1 MSAQFIAKTGRVK
14 SWQENPEGRLPVS
27 CTVMSIED
35 SYDGENGIADAIT
48 FAAHALRFG
57 AGCAIDVSKL
67 RPRGSDNGKG
77 LIASGP
83 VSFLKIFSVLNE
95 VLRRGG
101 QYRSGAVVSH
111 CALSHPDINEYLTAS
126 RQELPWLKRCVDV
139 TEEMWNAASQ
149 ETKDLVLSGVRN
161 GDIWLSKM
169 KWDLHGERIYSNV
182 CLEIYLRS
190 KGTCLLSHINGGALH
205 LEDIVPAFEQGM
217 TELCELHGRTGVDKS
232 GHYLSPKEDRQVG
245 LGILGL
251 ANHLSI
257 HGVTYDEFGDA
268 LALINKAGPSTKLE
282 TPALLLAAEWRKG
295 IEAAERIARANRME
309 RAFTIAPT
317 ATCSYNYTD
326 LRGNTTCP
334 EIAPPINRNVDRVS
348 STFGTQTVSYGD
360 VEICSEV
367 GYDSFLKV
375 ANGLVQMMTDTGL
388 FHGYSLNWWSD
399 MITMDENFIQDWFAS
414 PQTSLY
420 YSLQVQPDTLRK
432 DDAAAIIEDDDYRNI
447 FALDEEE
454 QFCSSCAE

>member
-35 SYDGENGIADAIT
+35 SYDGEGGIGDAIT

-57 AGCAIDVSKL
+57 AGCALDVSKL
-67 RPRGSDNGKG
+67 RPKGSDNGKG
-77 LIASGP
+77 LISSGP

-101 QYRSGAVVSH
+101 TYRSGAIVSH
-111 CALSHPDINEYLTAS
+111 CTICHPDINEYVTVS
-126 RQELPWLKRCVDV
+126 RKELPWLKRCVDV
-139 TEEMWNAASQ
+139 TEQMWNEASQ
-149 ETKDLVLSGVRN
+149 ETKDLILDGIRN

-169 KWDLHGERIYSNV
+169 KWDLQGERIYSNV

-190 KGTCLLSHINGGALH
+190 KGTCLLSHVNAGALH
-205 LEDIVPAFEQGM
+205 IDDIVPAFQQGM

-232 GHYLSPKEDRQVG
+232 GHYLSPEEDRQVG

-257 HGVTYDEFGDA
+257 HGVYYAEFGRA
-268 LALINKAGPSTKLE
+268 LDIVTT
-282 TPALLLAAEWRKG
+282 TPYTLCDTSALLLATEWRKG

-334 EIAPPINRNVDRVS
+334 EIAPPINREVDRVS

-360 VEICSEV
+360 VEIATEV
-367 GYDSFLKV
+367 GYKSFLKV

-399 MITMDENFIQDWFAS
+399 MIIMDENFIQDWFAS

>member
-27 CTVMSIED
+27 CTCFEIED
-35 SYDGENGIADAIT
+35 SYDGKDGIDEAIS

-57 AGCAIDVSKL
+57 AGVAIHVGKL
-67 RPRGSDNGKG
+67 RPKGSDNGKG
-77 LIASGP
+77 LISSGP

-101 QYRSGAVVSH
+101 QYRSGAIVAH
-111 CALSHPDINEYLTAS
+111 ITADHPDLKEFITAT
-126 RQELPWLKRCVDV
+126 RQELPWLKRCVDL
-139 TEEMWNAASQ
+139 TEDQWNNM
-149 ETKDLVLSGVRN
+149 EPDVKELMLDGIRN
-161 GDIWLSKM
+161 GDIWLSKI
-169 KWDLHGERIYSNV
+169 KYDLHGRRLLSNV
-182 CLEIYLRS
+182 CLEIMVVSR
-190 KGTCLLSHINGGALH
+190 GTCLLSHVNAGALQID
-205 LEDIVPAFEQGM
+205 DIVPAFQQGM
-217 TELCELHGRTGVDKS
+217 TELCELHARTGVDKS
-232 GHYLSPKEDRQVG
+232 GYYLSPVEDRQVG

-251 ANHLSI
+251 ANHLAI
-257 HGVTYDEFGDA
+257 HSVTYAEFGRA
-268 LALINKAGPSTKLE
+268 LAVVNSTPYTLCD
-282 TPALLLAAEWRKG
+282 TPALLLATEWRKG

-334 EIAPPINRNVDRVS
+334 EIAPPINREVDRVS

-360 VEICSEV
+360 VEIASEV

-375 ANGLVQMMTDTGL
+375 ANGLVQLMTDTGL

-399 MITMDENFIQDWFAS
+399 MIIMDENFIQDWFAS

>member
-1 MSAQFIAKTGRVK
+1 MSNEFIAKTGRVK
-14 SWQENPEGRLPVS
+14 SWQDNPEGRLPVS
-27 CTVMSIED
+27 CTVMSILD
-35 SYDGENGIADAIT
+35 SYDGEGGIGDAIS

-57 AGCAIDVSKL
+57 AGCALDVSKL
-67 RPRGSDNGKG
+67 RPKGSDNGKG
-77 LIASGP
+77 LISSGP

-101 QYRSGAVVSH
+101 TYRSGAIVSH
-111 CALSHPDINEYLTAS
+111 CSISHPDINEYVTVS
-126 RQELPWLKRCVDV
+126 RKELPWLKRCVDV
-139 TEEMWNAASQ
+139 TEDAWNDTPQ
-149 ETKDLVLSGVRN
+149 ETKDLILAGIRN
-161 GDIWLSKM
+161 GDIWLSKI
-169 KWDLHGERIYSNV
+169 KYDLHGERIFSNV
-182 CLEIYLRS
+182 CLEIYIRS
-190 KGTCLLSHINGGALH
+190 KGTCLLSHVNAGALNID
-205 LEDIVPAFEQGM
+205 DIVPAFQQGM

-232 GHYLSPKEDRQVG
+232 GYYLSPEEDRQVG

-257 HGVTYDEFGDA
+257 HGVTYEEFGRA
-268 LALINKAGPSTKLE
+268 LAVVNSTPYTLCD
-282 TPALLLAAEWRKG
+282 TPALQLATEWRKG
-295 IEAAERIARANRME
+295 IEAAERIARDNRMD

-326 LRGNTTCP
+326 LCGNTTCP
-334 EIAPPINRNVDRVS
+334 EIAPPINREVDRVS

-360 VEICSEV
+360 VEIASEV
-367 GYDSFLKV
+367 GYKSFLNV
-375 ANGLVQMMTDTGL
+375 ANGLVKMMTDTGL
-388 FHGYSLNWWSD
+388 FHGYSLNWWAD
-399 MITMDENFIQDWFAS
+399 CVTMDENFIQDWFAS

-420 YSLQVQPDTLRK
+420 YSLMVQPDTLRK

>member
-1 MSAQFIAKTGRVK
+1 M
-14 SWQENPEGRLPVS
+14 
-27 CTVMSIED
+27 
-35 SYDGENGIADAIT
+35 
-48 FAAHALRFG
+48 
-57 AGCAIDVSKL
+57 
-67 RPRGSDNGKG
+67 
-77 LIASGP
+77 
-83 VSFLKIFSVLNE
+83 
-95 VLRRGG
+95 
-101 QYRSGAVVSH
+101 
-111 CALSHPDINEYLTAS
+111 
-126 RQELPWLKRCVDV
+126 
-139 TEEMWNAASQ
+139 
-149 ETKDLVLSGVRN
+149 
-161 GDIWLSKM
+161 
-169 KWDLHGERIYSNV
+169 
-182 CLEIYLRS
+182 
-190 KGTCLLSHINGGALH
+190 LLSHVNAGALH
-205 LEDIVPAFEQGM
+205 IDDIVPAFQQGM

-251 ANHLSI
+251 ANHLAI
-257 HGVTYDEFGDA
+257 HGVTYAEFGRA
-268 LALINKAGPSTKLE
+268 LAVVNATPYTLCD
-282 TPALLLAAEWRKG
+282 TPALLLATEWRKG

-334 EIAPPINRNVDRVS
+334 EIAPPINREVDRVS

-360 VEICSEV
+360 VEIASEV

-432 DDAAAIIEDDDYRNI
+432 DDVAAIIEDDDYRNI

>member
-1 MSAQFIAKTGRVK
+1 MSNEFIAKTGRVK
-14 SWQENPEGRLPVS
+14 SWQDNPEGRLPVS

-35 SYDGENGIADAIT
+35 SYDGEGGIGDAIS

-57 AGCAIDVSKL
+57 AGCALDVSKL
-67 RPRGSDNGKG
+67 RPKGSDNGKG
-77 LIASGP
+77 LISSGP

-101 QYRSGAVVSH
+101 TYRSGAIVSH
-111 CALSHPDINEYLTAS
+111 CSISHPDINEYVTVS
-126 RQELPWLKRCVDV
+126 RKELPWLKRCVDV
-139 TEEMWNAASQ
+139 TEDAWNDTPQ
-149 ETKDLVLSGVRN
+149 ETKDLILAGIRN
-161 GDIWLSKM
+161 GDIWLSKI
-169 KWDLHGERIYSNV
+169 KYDLHGERIFSNV
-182 CLEIYLRS
+182 CLEIYIRS
-190 KGTCLLSHINGGALH
+190 KGTCLLSHVNAGALNID
-205 LEDIVPAFEQGM
+205 DIVPAFQQGM

-232 GHYLSPKEDRQVG
+232 GYYLSPEEDRQVG

-257 HGVTYDEFGDA
+257 HGVTYEEFGRA
-268 LALINKAGPSTKLE
+268 LAVVNSTPYTLCD
-282 TPALLLAAEWRKG
+282 TPALQLATEWRKG
-295 IEAAERIARANRME
+295 IEAAERIARDNRMD

-334 EIAPPINRNVDRVS
+334 EIAPPINREVDRVS

-360 VEICSEV
+360 VEIASEV
-367 GYDSFLKV
+367 GYKSFLNV
-375 ANGLVQMMTDTGL
+375 ANGLVKMMTDTGL
-388 FHGYSLNWWSD
+388 FHGYSLNWWAD
-399 MITMDENFIQDWFAS
+399 RVTMDENFIQDWFAS

-420 YSLQVQPDTLRK
+420 YSLMVQTDTLRK

>member
-1 MSAQFIAKTGRVK
+1 MSTQFIAKTGRVK
-14 SWQENPEGRLPVS
+14 TWQENPEGRLPVS

-35 SYDGENGIADAIT
+35 SWEGKGGLADAIDFT
-48 FAAHALRFG
+48 AHALRYG

-67 RPRGSDNGKG
+67 RARGSDNGKG
-77 LIASGP
+77 LVSSGP

-111 CALSHPDINEYLTAS
+111 CALNHADINEYLTVS
-126 RQELPWLKRCVDV
+126 RQELPWLKRCVDL

-149 ETKDLVLSGVRN
+149 ETKDLVLSGIRN
-161 GDIWLSKM
+161 GDIWLSKI
-169 KWDLHGERIYSNV
+169 KWDLQGERLYSNV

-190 KGTCLLSHINGGALH
+190 KGSCLLSHVNAGALQID
-205 LEDIVPAFEQGM
+205 DIVIAFQQGM

-232 GHYLSPKEDRQVG
+232 GYYLSPEEDRQVG
-245 LGILGL
+245 LGILGF

-257 HGVTYDEFGDA
+257 HGISYAEFGRA
-268 LALINKAGPSTKLE
+268 LAIILKTPYTLCD
-282 TPALLLAAEWRKG
+282 TPALQLATEWKKG
-295 IEAAERIARANRME
+295 IEAAERIARAHRME

-334 EIAPPINRNVDRVS
+334 EIAPPINREVDRVS
-348 STFGTQTVSYGD
+348 SQFGTQSYSYGD

-367 GYDSFLKV
+367 GWDAYNSV
-375 ANGLVQMMTDTGL
+375 ANGIVQLMTDTGL
-388 FHGYSLNWWSD
+388 FHGYSYNSWSD
-399 MITMDENFIQDWFAS
+399 VCTYDENFIRDWFAS
-414 PQTSLY
+414 SQTSLY
-420 YSLQVQPDTLRK
+420 YALQVLPNTLRK

-447 FALDEEE
+447 FALEDEE